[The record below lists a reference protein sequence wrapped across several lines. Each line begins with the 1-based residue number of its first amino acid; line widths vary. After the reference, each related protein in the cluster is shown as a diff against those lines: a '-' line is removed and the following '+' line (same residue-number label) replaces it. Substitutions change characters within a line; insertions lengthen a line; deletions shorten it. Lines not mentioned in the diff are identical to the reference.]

1 LGIGSNLLE
10 DLPDNKTYVG
20 NPASELRIWSIL

>member
-10 DLPDNKTYVG
+10 DLPNNKTYVG
-20 NPASELRIWSIL
+20 NPASELKT